1 MAQRQA
7 PQAPQNG
14 GVPPYPPYG
23 QGGYPPA
30 YPPAFWYAPPGAPYP
45 YGPGG
50 FDPNAPGTGA
60 PGAGVPGSGAYGAP
74 PAGWAYGPAPRA
86 AYRPPQYAYGQPGRP
101 EAQARDGSS
110 AHAAQPRRRKNRA
123 PLAVLLL
130 CAGLAALVLLTGA
143 AVDAVRRGG
152 ALRERPEPGQVPSF
166 TIEAPPEQQDDG
178 LSTVEIAR
186 TVSPSVVC
194 INVYEPGSIAV
205 AGSGSGVILNEE
217 GFIVTNAHVVE
228 NTSALTVQL
237 DDGRELSAWVVG
249 ADVRTDL
256 AVIKITADGLV
267 PAVFGDSTA
276 LEVGER
282 AVAIGNAAGL
292 FSNTV
297 TQGVISGLN
306 REVTLESSSGY
317 ITMNLIQTSAAINPG
332 NSGGALVNRF
342 GQVIGINSAKMS
354 SSQFEGI
361 GFAIPTADA
370 QPIVAD
376 LIDYGYVRD
385 RVALGVMVI
394 ALSPATGPANGLPE
408 HGLYIS
414 AIEEYSDLN
423 RHDVTVG
430 DVILSADG
438 VTLLDTSDLL
448 DVLETHKPG
457 ETVRLEIQKHGS
469 GSVVTVD
476 AELVESRNP

>member
-7 PQAPQNG
+7 PRAPQNG
-14 GVPPYPPYG
+14 DVPPVPPCG
-23 QGGYPPA
+23 PGVYPPA
-30 YPPAFWYAPPGAPYP
+30 PYGGYYSPCGPYP
-45 YGPGG
+45 YGANPLYPAGQPG
-50 FDPNAPGTGA
+50 P
-60 PGAGVPGSGAYGAP
+60 GVPGTEASGMGAKEV
-74 PAGWAYGPAPRA
+74 PAGWAYNPAPQYAYGPA
-86 AYRPPQYAYGQPGRP
+86 PQYAYGQPPRP
-101 EAQARDGSS
+101 ETQARS
-110 AHAAQPRRRKNRA
+110 AVAARAGQPRRRKNHA
-123 PLAVLLL
+123 PLVVTLL
-130 CAGLAALVLLTGA
+130 CVGLAALFSLAA
-143 AVDAVRRGG
+143 AVTAAMRRGG
-152 ALRERPEPGQVPSF
+152 ALRERPEPGEVPSF
-166 TIEAPPEQQDDG
+166 TIEAPPEEQDDG

-194 INVYEPGSIAV
+194 INVYEAGSIAV

-228 NTSALTVQL
+228 NNSALMVQL

-249 ADVRTDL
+249 ADTRTDL
-256 AVIKITADGLV
+256 AVIKITAEGLV
-267 PAVFGDSTA
+267 PAVFGDSNA
-276 LEVGER
+276 LQVGER

-297 TQGVISGLN
+297 TQGVISGLD
-306 REVTLESSSGY
+306 REVTLEAGNGY
-317 ITMNLIQTSAAINPG
+317 VTLNLIQTSAAINPG

-342 GQVIGINSAKMS
+342 GQVIGINSAKMNS
-354 SSQFEGI
+354 SLFEGI

-394 ALSPATGPANGLPE
+394 ALTPATGPSNDLPE
-408 HGLYIS
+408 QGLYIS

-430 DVILSADG
+430 DVILTADG
-438 VTLLDTSDLL
+438 VTLVTTSDLL

-469 GSVVTVD
+469 GKVITVD
-476 AELVESRNP
+476 AELVESRDN